1 MNKIFKIA
9 KIELNI
15 LFYSPIAW
23 LVLILFLLQCGL
35 TFIDL
40 IDARETSQ
48 QLGSNLKGL
57 TEDIFG
63 GNKGFF
69 SSVQDKLYLYIP
81 LLTMG
86 LISKELHSGS
96 IKLLFSSPVTSTQ
109 IILGKFL
116 AMALYGLLLVGIL
129 LLIVGAGTISIENLD
144 FQYLLGGI
152 LGLYLLL
159 CAYSSIGLFMSSLT
173 SYQVVAAISTLAV
186 LAALNYVGTIGQSI
200 DFVRDIT
207 YWISISGRADNFIN
221 GLITSKD
228 LIYFLLIIG
237 LFLFL
242 TVMRFDRGR
251 KQTSQFSKVSTY
263 VILVVGV
270 LMLGYL
276 SSLPFFDIYY
286 DTTRFKKKTLTN
298 STLELI
304 DRLEE
309 PIHLTTYVNVLNGY
323 AHIGAPKYR
332 IFEFN
337 QFSKFTRFIPEI
349 EISYVAYY
357 DSTYTSRDETIEYFE
372 EEARKSAV
380 AYGYDFNKVLSP
392 EEIRAQIDLS
402 DEKNFFVR
410 KMTYKGKSTSLRMF
424 YDQIGYP
431 QEAEVAASIKR
442 LLDRP
447 KRVGFLSLNGERDIL
462 RAADK
467 SYYEFTSALQSRS
480 ALVNQG
486 FDMISIDM
494 EASKNPL
501 DSIDILVI
509 ADPITSYSEQ
519 QITQIKTFLE
529 NGGNALIAGEPG
541 KDQLLQPILDYL
553 GVQFTTGIMLQESE
567 KYELDLIQTK
577 VVNDAESIGISLGS
591 KDIISYSGTLGVKAL
606 PNSDFKV
613 TPLLRPVGSQVWRE
627 TLPVDLTTDSLS
639 YSADKSIEPTL
650 SLALS
655 RKINGQNQRIIVSGD
670 ADFMSNGEIKRFNL
684 TNKNGLFTTKIF
696 RWLSNDQFPIDI
708 TRKEAIDNKI
718 KIDQQ
723 GIWYL
728 QLFFM
733 ILLPVVLAIAGITL
747 LIKRK
752 RQ

>member
-1 MNKIFKIA
+1 MHKIFKIA
-9 KIELNI
+9 KVELSI

-23 LVLILFLLQCGL
+23 LVLIIFILQSGL

-48 QLGSNLKGL
+48 QLGNNLKGL
-57 TEDIFG
+57 TQDIFG

-96 IKLLFSSPVTSTQ
+96 IKLLFSSPITSRQ

-116 AMALYGLLLVGIL
+116 AMALYGLLLVSVL
-129 LLIVGAGTISIENLD
+129 LLIVVAGALSIENLD
-144 FQYLLGGI
+144 LKFVLGGI
-152 LGLYLLL
+152 LGLYILL

-173 SYQVVAAISTLAV
+173 AYQVVAAISTLAV
-186 LAALNYVGTIGQSI
+186 LAALNYIGTIGQSI

-221 GLITSKD
+221 GLISSKD
-228 LIYFLLIIG
+228 ILYFLLIIF

-242 TVMRFDRGR
+242 TVMRFDKGR
-251 KQTSQFSKVSTY
+251 KQISQASKFLTY
-263 VILVVGV
+263 TVLITGVIFI
-270 LMLGYL
+270 GYL
-276 SSLPFFDIYY
+276 SSLPFLDTYY
-286 DTTRFKKKTLTN
+286 DTSRFKRNTLTN
-298 STLELI
+298 TTLELI

-349 EISYVAYY
+349 DISYVSYF
-357 DSTYTSRDETIEYFE
+357 DSTYTSRDATIKSFE
-372 EEARKSAV
+372 KEARKSAV
-380 AYGYDFNKVLSP
+380 AYGYDFNDVLTP
-392 EEIRAQIDLS
+392 EEIRSQIDLT
-402 DEKNFFVR
+402 DENNFFVR
-410 KMTYKGKSTSLRMF
+410 KMAYKGKTTSLRMF

-431 QEAEVAASIKR
+431 QEAEIAAAIKR
-442 LLDRP
+442 LLD
-447 KRVGFLSLNGERDIL
+447 KSVRVGFLNENGERDIT

-467 SYYEFTSALQSRS
+467 SYYELTSALQSRS

-486 FDMISIDM
+486 FDMVPVKIDTFSN
-494 EASKNPL
+494 AL

-509 ADPITSYSEQ
+509 ADPLMPYSDV
-519 QITQIKTFLE
+519 QINKVIKYLE
-529 NGGNALIAGEPG
+529 GGGNALITGEPG
-541 KDQLLQPILDYL
+541 KRELLKPFFDYL
-553 GVQFTTGIMLQESE
+553 GVQFTEGIVLEDSK
-567 KYELDLIQTK
+567 KYEPDLIQAKIAPEAT
-577 VVNDAESIGISLGS
+577 SLPIKLDD
-591 KDIISYSGTLGVKAL
+591 KDIISLSGSAEVQALSNNKFEITPILKPKNSKIWIEPLPIDLESDSLNYSTNK
-606 PNSDFKV
+606 SS
-613 TPLLRPVGSQVWRE
+613 TPLL
-627 TLPVDLTTDSLS
+627 
-639 YSADKSIEPTL
+639 
-650 SLALS
+650 ALGLK
-655 RKINGQNQRIIVSGD
+655 RNLKGKNQRIVVSGD
-670 ADFMSNGEIKRFNL
+670 SDFMSNGEIRRFNL
-684 TNKNGLFTTKIF
+684 TNRNSRYTTQLF

-708 TRKEAIDNKI
+708 SRKEPTDNKI
-718 KIDQQ
+718 NIEQQ

-728 QLFFM
+728 KLFFM
-733 ILLPVVLAIAGITL
+733 LILPVTIGIAGTVL

-752 RQ
+752 RN